1 MVESII
7 TFITGLPPVMQG
19 VVLCAGIIYAPQIF
33 KWGMD
38 KRNGNE
44 GVKTPIENL
53 VVPELIR
60 IGESLSL
67 MNDTLIKMDKNVIRH
82 GDIQMSTG
90 NKLNHLNEFMVVVAD
105 RLKIDRPN
113 D

>member
-1 MVESII
+1 MVEPII
-7 TFITGLPPVMQG
+7 AFITGLPPVMQG

-33 KWGMD
+33 KWVND

-44 GVKTPIENL
+44 
-53 VVPELIR
+53 
-60 IGESLSL
+60 
-67 MNDTLIKMDKNVIRH
+67 KNVIRH

-90 NKLNHLNEFMVVVAD
+90 NKLNHMNEFMVLVAD
-105 RLKIDRPN
+105 RLKIDRPG

>member
-1 MVESII
+1 MVEPII
-7 TFITGLPPVMQG
+7 AFITGLPPVMQG

-33 KWGMD
+33 KWVND

-53 VVPELIR
+53 VVPELVKIS
-60 IGESLSL
+60 EHLSL
-67 MNDTLIKMDKNVIRH
+67 VNEAIIKMEKNVIRH

-90 NKLNHLNEFMVVVAD
+90 NKLNHMNEFMVLVAD
-105 RLKIDRPN
+105 RLKIDRPG